1 MSTNST
7 GPKPTLEE
15 RQAFFKMCESHDWYY
30 EYSDDGRCWRK
41 GREEY
46 ERLQTMVAKHED
58 YKAIYTAW
66 VDYKFSGPHTNT
78 EKKPRPIMP
87 EV

>member
-58 YKAIYTAW
+58 YKAIYKAW

>member
-7 GPKPTLEE
+7 SPKPTLEE

-58 YKAIYTAW
+58 YKAIYKAW

>member
-41 GREEY
+41 GREQY
-46 ERLQTMVAKHED
+46 EKLQSMVAKHED
-58 YKAIYTAW
+58 YREIYKSW
-66 VDYKFSGPHTNT
+66 VEYKFSGPHTNT

>member
-1 MSTNST
+1 MSTNTSSS
-7 GPKPTLEE
+7 PTLEE

-30 EYSDDGRCWRK
+30 EYSDDGRVWRK
-41 GREEY
+41 GRDQY
-46 ERLQTMVAKHED
+46 EKLQSMVAKHEE
-58 YKAIYTAW
+58 YRAIYRSWAE
-66 VDYKFSGPHTNT
+66 YKFSGPHTKT